1 MDNIHEQT
9 NLSHCTHR
17 SAHRIMRHAATLV
30 ICVTILAANI
40 ATAFA
45 YDHPK
50 SVTLTEAG
58 TLSSLLTND
67 ELTTTD
73 DLTIT
78 GPINGSDIKVIR
90 SMTNNLKSLNLKG
103 ANIVAGGSS
112 YHMNYNTQNDVIGD
126 YMFYAMIALEKI
138 VMPKDVYS
146 IGSWNNDNPWSDDK
160 SSIYGLPVEQGTWD
174 WNKGNSSYFG
184 SAVFRQC
191 VNLKEIEWP
200 EALISISAKAF
211 SNCIRLTSVSI
222 PEGVE
227 FIGNEL
233 FSGCYNLESASLPS
247 TIGNQTKMSERT
259 SGLWHIIGDG
269 GDEAS
274 GYSYTFYNCS
284 KLATVTLAEG
294 MKYLMY
300 HMFEGCIGI
309 TSVTLPSTLLRLNSA
324 FYGCSGLT
332 SLSFPSGLTEI
343 GSLYG
348 CSKITSIDLPENI
361 TISDISFD
369 GMSALKSVDFK
380 SNQGTSINDNT
391 FRGCTS
397 LTSISGYENVNSIG
411 YQAFQNCS
419 LLDIDL
425 SKASNVETIGA
436 GAFQYCKS
444 LDVDLSKMR
453 LLSSIGRAAFEEAG
467 IKEVNLPE
475 GIISIPEFTFKNC
488 KQLTKVVYP
497 AGFMEVSNNT
507 FEGCENL
514 SEVSLPTSLAYIR
527 NNAFSGC
534 TALKKITIPAAIQ
547 DIEDGAFRNCG
558 ITEVVLS
565 EGLTNLGQDSFQ
577 GCKNL
582 KKVTFPASMSSITGF
597 NGSGI
602 EEVSFAEGAK
612 PEVISQYAFYNCS
625 ALKVVK
631 LPETITEIS
640 DNAFRYCPIEQMN
653 IPASLKSIG
662 EYALEGCRLD
672 SLKLGAGIE
681 FDNTAFNNAKIGYID
696 FSGMNM
702 TTVKDWFQ
710 NDDSLRVVKLPE
722 TATKIG
728 DSAFLWCRS
737 LTKVVLPDSL
747 ISIGDQAFY
756 DCPIEQINL
765 PASLDSIGNNALRSY
780 KADTLKLGPNVKYIG
795 NYAFGEAKIKVV
807 DISEAKIKTI
817 ENWFQYNDSLRVVK
831 LPETVTE
838 IGDYAFENC
847 PIKDIS
853 LPKDLQTIGKN
864 SLYRCEIDTLILPDK
879 LLKIGDNAFCDAKFN
894 YLSIPKSVSRIGS
907 FAFYNTEIKGALDIT
922 PNDTLKFLC
931 DQWFQY
937 YNFRCS
943 NTERYLDSNDNVVER
958 SWHLPAVYWNS
969 TQTFPRDKFGNI
981 DKLYLPTGGNVK
993 STYDI
998 GYIFYNGMVPRIDL
1012 SSSSEYDDNLRRWRS
1027 YYKNDIEV
1035 NAQVISYRKDFYYIQ
1050 SGYNESAGWNTIVLP
1065 FDVTEITYIRNNDSI
1080 PLAPFGSDKLNAD
1093 NTLPFWLYELGSDG
1107 SFKAAT
1113 KIEAHHPYIICMPN
1127 NDAYPEEYNISGT
1140 VYFSATNYEKG
1151 VTLGTTD
1158 GKLQRSKGSKF
1169 DFVPTYDD
1177 IYKSDSVYVLNTNSE
1192 FVGNDDKTYKRG
1204 SVFVRSYSNGRSDD
1218 EAVVSPFEAYLVSNE
1233 GQQSTTGGNNATSTG
1248 SAPEFYHIFGIAD
1261 NSTGIAGAPIAPD
1274 EASKAYAVDGVL
1286 HIVSD
1291 KARVIKIYDPSGR
1304 AVRTVSL
1311 VEGDNLVTDL
1321 TPGIYLLE
1329 GQKVIIR

>member
-1 MDNIHEQT
+1 
-9 NLSHCTHR
+9 
-17 SAHRIMRHAATLV
+17 
-30 ICVTILAANI
+30 
-40 ATAFA
+40 
-45 YDHPK
+45 
-50 SVTLTEAG
+50 
-58 TLSSLLTND
+58 
-67 ELTTTD
+67 
-73 DLTIT
+73 
-78 GPINGSDIKVIR
+78 
-90 SMTNNLKSLNLKG
+90 
-103 ANIVAGGSS
+103 
-112 YHMNYNTQNDVIGD
+112 
-126 YMFYAMIALEKI
+126 
-138 VMPKDVYS
+138 
-146 IGSWNNDNPWSDDK
+146 
-160 SSIYGLPVEQGTWD
+160 
-174 WNKGNSSYFG
+174 
-184 SAVFRQC
+184 
-191 VNLKEIEWP
+191 
-200 EALISISAKAF
+200 
-211 SNCIRLTSVSI
+211 
-222 PEGVE
+222 
-227 FIGNEL
+227 
-233 FSGCYNLESASLPS
+233 
-247 TIGNQTKMSERT
+247 
-259 SGLWHIIGDG
+259 
-269 GDEAS
+269 
-274 GYSYTFYNCS
+274 
-284 KLATVTLAEG
+284 
-294 MKYLMY
+294 
-300 HMFEGCIGI
+300 
-309 TSVTLPSTLLRLNSA
+309 
-324 FYGCSGLT
+324 
-332 SLSFPSGLTEI
+332 
-343 GSLYG
+343 
-348 CSKITSIDLPENI
+348 
-361 TISDISFD
+361 
-369 GMSALKSVDFK
+369 
-380 SNQGTSINDNT
+380 
-391 FRGCTS
+391 
-397 LTSISGYENVNSIG
+397 
-411 YQAFQNCS
+411 
-419 LLDIDL
+419 
-425 SKASNVETIGA
+425 
-436 GAFQYCKS
+436 
-444 LDVDLSKMR
+444 
-453 LLSSIGRAAFEEAG
+453 
-467 IKEVNLPE
+467 
-475 GIISIPEFTFKNC
+475 
-488 KQLTKVVYP
+488 
-497 AGFMEVSNNT
+497 
-507 FEGCENL
+507 
-514 SEVSLPTSLAYIR
+514 
-527 NNAFSGC
+527 
-534 TALKKITIPAAIQ
+534 
-547 DIEDGAFRNCG
+547 
-558 ITEVVLS
+558 
-565 EGLTNLGQDSFQ
+565 
-577 GCKNL
+577 
-582 KKVTFPASMSSITGF
+582 
-597 NGSGI
+597 
-602 EEVSFAEGAK
+602 
-612 PEVISQYAFYNCS
+612 
-625 ALKVVK
+625 
-631 LPETITEIS
+631 
-640 DNAFRYCPIEQMN
+640 
-653 IPASLKSIG
+653 
-662 EYALEGCRLD
+662 
-672 SLKLGAGIE
+672 
-681 FDNTAFNNAKIGYID
+681 
-696 FSGMNM
+696 
-702 TTVKDWFQ
+702 
-710 NDDSLRVVKLPE
+710 
-722 TATKIG
+722 
-728 DSAFLWCRS
+728 
-737 LTKVVLPDSL
+737 
-747 ISIGDQAFY
+747 
-756 DCPIEQINL
+756 
-765 PASLDSIGNNALRSY
+765 LDSIGNNALSKY
-780 KADTLKLGPNVKYIG
+780 KADTLRLGSNVKYIG

-847 PIKDIS
+847 PIKEIS
-853 LPKDLQTIGKN
+853 LPKSLQTIGKN

-894 YLSIPKSVSRIGS
+894 YISIPKSVSRIGS

-931 DQWFQY
+931 DQWLQY

-969 TQTFPRDKFGNI
+969 TQTFPRDKFGSI

-998 GYIFYNGMVPRIDL
+998 GYIFYNGIVPRIDL

-1035 NAQVISYRKDFYYIQ
+1035 NAQVISYSKDFYYIQ

-1113 KIEAHHPYIICMPN
+1113 KMEAHHPYIICMPN

-1291 KARVIKIYDPSGR
+1291 KTRVIKIYDPSGR